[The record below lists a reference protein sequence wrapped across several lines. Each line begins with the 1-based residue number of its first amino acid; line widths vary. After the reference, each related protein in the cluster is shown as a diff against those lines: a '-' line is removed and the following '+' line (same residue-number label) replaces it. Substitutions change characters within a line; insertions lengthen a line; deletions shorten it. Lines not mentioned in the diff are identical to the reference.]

1 MFGSR
6 KGEAATL
13 ASTLFWGSSFVA
25 IKMGLEHV
33 DPVPFAIIRF
43 LFAALFSTV
52 VFCAVRRRLTSS
64 LLRNRYLYLM
74 GIFNAGGFLLQYLGI
89 DRTTAIK
96 SSLLVNINLIF
107 VMILSHYYL
116 GERATPRKLLSVAGG
131 IFGIF
136 LLVTEGDFDVLHT
149 GTLAGDLIV
158 LMSGFTWA
166 WYIVISRKVMSNGTD
181 IFEVNYIL
189 MLLTAAFLLP
199 FGIGASFEVSRT
211 GLYYILYVAFFCTTI
226 PFLLWTYGLKTI
238 SATTSSVLA
247 TGEVVFATL
256 MGAVIL
262 GERLNAYGIA
272 GAAIMGAAITTMSLE
287 RKRKQPTR
295 DF

>member
-74 GIFNAGGFLLQYLGI
+74 GVFNAGGFLLQYLGI

-131 IFGIF
+131 IVGIF

-189 MLLTAAFLLP
+189 MLLTAAVLLP